1 MNMNKLLAISKH
13 MQSCAHALFAS
24 PVQHP
29 TFADRYQ
36 HEQHQNSKVVLSRN
50 ETEPAMRDDPWRLN

>member
-1 MNMNKLLAISKH
+1 
-13 MQSCAHALFAS
+13 MQSCALALFAG

-50 ETEPAMRDDPWRLN
+50 ETESAMSDDLSRFD